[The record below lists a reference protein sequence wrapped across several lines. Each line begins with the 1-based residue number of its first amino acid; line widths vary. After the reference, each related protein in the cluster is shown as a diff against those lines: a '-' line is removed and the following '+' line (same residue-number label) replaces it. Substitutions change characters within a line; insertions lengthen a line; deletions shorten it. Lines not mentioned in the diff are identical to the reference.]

1 MFQFFWGGACK
12 GPLQGLPHMS
22 STLLTLIHGIIRA
35 LLAPERALPLSLV
48 YGRALAVVS
57 GAGIHGAYVF
67 STKKQEKIYVMDTY
81 QRVHC
86 GSTFFMV
93 VDGEGRHFHVG
104 NSLWFWRWNAVE
116 DWHRIQRGYP
126 LTVQY
131 YGWRVPALGWF
142 PNIVG
147 HA

>member
-1 MFQFFWGGACK
+1 
-12 GPLQGLPHMS
+12 MS
-22 STLLTLIHGIIRA
+22 STLYTLLLSVLRGLTVPDRDIPRTA
-35 LLAPERALPLSLV
+35 SL
-48 YGRALAVVS
+48 RALAVVG
-57 GAGIHGAYVF
+57 GAGIHGAYVY
-67 STKKQEKIYVMDTY
+67 STKKQETIYVLDTY

-104 NSLWFWRWNAVE
+104 NSLWFWRWDAVE

-126 LTVQY
+126 LTIKR
-131 YGWRVPALGWF
+131 YGWRIPPLGLF
-142 PNIVG
+142 PTIVG